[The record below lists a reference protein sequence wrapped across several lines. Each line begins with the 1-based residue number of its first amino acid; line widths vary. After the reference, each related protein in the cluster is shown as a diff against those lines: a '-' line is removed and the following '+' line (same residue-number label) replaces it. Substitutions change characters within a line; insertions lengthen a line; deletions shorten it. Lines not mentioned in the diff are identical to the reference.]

1 MMSAQAE
8 LEKFL
13 SRKASI
19 FHQAYLNLLNAKF
32 VTLKGGAEALEDLA
46 KLIRDTL
53 ILADLH
59 GRRRT
64 LIEFDHEAARGDFSM
79 LPDRNPIVMGIA
91 FAEAIED
98 LLSREPRLAEGYKE
112 ASRLYSEEH
121 AFALARSSSRKLTER
136 VQQAVQMIIAE
147 GRDPGMTG
155 QEITRLAASEAH
167 DWTRAYADTVYE
179 TNVSS
184 ALTNG
189 RFKQAEDPDVAK
201 VIKAFEV
208 VGEADERERPNHRA
222 ARGFIAAVDDPIW
235 IDRHVKPPYGYR
247 CRHGVIFA
255 SKYTL
260 ERRGLLRPDG
270 SVIRFEPAGFE
281 NFVPDPGFVSGVF

>member
-1 MMSAQAE
+1 MMSAQTE

-13 SRKASI
+13 SRKATI
-19 FHQAYLNLLNAKF
+19 FHQAYLNLLNAKY
-32 VTLKGGAEALEDLA
+32 VTGHGASEALDDLA

-53 ILADLH
+53 ILANLH

-64 LIEFDHEAARGDFSM
+64 LIEYDHEVARGDFSM
-79 LPDRNPIVMGIA
+79 LPDRNPIVMGIT
-91 FAEAIED
+91 FVEALED
-98 LLSREPRLAEGYKE
+98 LISREPRLADGAKE
-112 ASRLYSEEH
+112 VARIYSEEH
-121 AFALARSSSRKLTER
+121 AFALARSSSLKLTER
-136 VQQAVQMIIAE
+136 VQQAIQLIISE
-147 GRDPGMTG
+147 GRDPGLTG
-155 QEITRLAASEAH
+155 QEITKLAASECH

-179 TNVSS
+179 TNVSG
-184 ALTNG
+184 AITNG
-189 RFKQAEDPDVAK
+189 RFEQAKDPDVAT

-222 ARGFIAAVDDPIW
+222 ARGFIGAVEDPIW
-235 IDRHVKPPYGYR
+235 TSRHVKPPYGYR

-260 ERRGLLRPDG
+260 ERRGLLRSDG

-281 NFVPDPGFVSGVF
+281 NFAPDPGFVSGSF

>member
-1 MMSAQAE
+1 MMTAQTE

-13 SRKASI
+13 NRKATI
-19 FHQAYLNLLNAKF
+19 FHQAYLNLLNAKY
-32 VTLKGGAEALEDLA
+32 VTGKGAAEALDELA
-46 KLIRDTL
+46 KLMHDTL

-64 LIEFDHEAARGDFSM
+64 LIEFDHEVARGDFST
-79 LPDRNPIVMGIA
+79 LPDRNPIMMGIT
-91 FAEAIED
+91 FVEALDD
-98 LLSREPRLAEGYKE
+98 LLTREPRLVSGAKE
-112 ASRLYSEEH
+112 AARLYNEEH
-121 AFALARSSSRKLTER
+121 VFALAKSSSLKLTQR

-155 QEITRLAASEAH
+155 QEITRLAASESH
-167 DWTRAYADTVYE
+167 DWTRAYSDTVYE
-179 TNVSS
+179 TNVSG
-184 ALTNG
+184 AITNG
-189 RFKQAEDPDVAK
+189 RFAQAKDPDVAQ

-208 VGEADERERPNHRA
+208 VGEVDERERPNHRA

-235 IDRHVKPPYGYR
+235 TERRVKPPYGYR

-270 SVIRFEPAGFE
+270 SVIRFEPVGFE
-281 NFVPDPGFVSGVF
+281 NFAPDPGFMPGVF